1 MKNVILRKR
10 SGQGLV
16 EYILIVA
23 LIAILV
29 IAALKIFGKKV
40 GKSFKES
47 AETIEREVGSAKSS
61 GESEFGK

>member
-1 MKNVILRKR
+1 MKNLVFKKR

-29 IAALKIFGKKV
+29 IAALKIFGRKV
-40 GKSFKES
+40 GKSFKKA
-47 AETIEREVGSAKSS
+47 AETIEHEVDGAKTS
-61 GESEFGK
+61 GEKEFGK

>member
-1 MKNVILRKR
+1 MKLFSGKKQ

-29 IAALKIFGKKV
+29 IAAIKLFGKKV
-40 GKSFKES
+40 STGYKDS
-47 AETIEREVGSAKSS
+47 AATIETEVGNAKST
-61 GESEFGK
+61 GEQNAR

>member
-1 MKNVILRKR
+1 MKKLFSKNR

-40 GKSFKES
+40 GTSFKKS
-47 AETIEREVGSAKSS
+47 AETVEKEVGGAKSA